1 MTTSSSE
8 TMCIIDRKNTM
19 ISVLIISFILGQLE
33 IEEDVLEEEEV

>member
-1 MTTSSSE
+1 MSL
-8 TMCIIDRKNTM
+8 MLYFIFFM